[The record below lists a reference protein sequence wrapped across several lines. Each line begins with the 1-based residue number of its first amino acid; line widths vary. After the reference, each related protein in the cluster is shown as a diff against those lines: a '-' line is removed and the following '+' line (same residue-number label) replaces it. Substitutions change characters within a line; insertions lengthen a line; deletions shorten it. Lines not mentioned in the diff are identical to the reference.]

1 MQLEF
6 VVDDFQTEL
15 KTMVLM
21 LDTETVFTE
30 GFNPANF
37 LKSNTKSRTCEQA
50 VQIQIQ
56 ISACCS
62 YLLQT
67 YL

>member
-30 GFNPANF
+30 GFNH
-37 LKSNTKSRTCEQA
+37 RG
-50 VQIQIQ
+50 IQPCQ
-56 ISACCS
+56 FSQVK
-62 YLLQT
+62 Y
-67 YL
+67 